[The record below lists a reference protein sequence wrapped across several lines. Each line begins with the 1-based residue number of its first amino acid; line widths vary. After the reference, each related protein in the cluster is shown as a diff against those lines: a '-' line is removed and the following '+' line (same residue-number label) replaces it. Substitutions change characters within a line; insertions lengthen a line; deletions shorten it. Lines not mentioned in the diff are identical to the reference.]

1 MSIITSQ
8 TIYMVQHCLKRC
20 NYMVIALTEV
30 IFHLNKSQISLYMCM
45 FFNNS
50 NEMQKRPFHILL
62 GKKSLHLQEGAK
74 NYSKS
79 LSHYLSL
86 FIYKTVLVCKVLRDH
101 ALIYFHSF
109 PTTIVNVWIMSNI
122 HYCGFLLRRFIT
134 GRSIPR
140 KIHLQLKWSIV
151 WQMQFLL
158 TSSRIIWNISQS
170 ADAFL
175 IYQLWVR
182 WAPSIFVLTL

>member
-1 MSIITSQ
+1 
-8 TIYMVQHCLKRC
+8 
-20 NYMVIALTEV
+20 
-30 IFHLNKSQISLYMCM
+30 MCM

-50 NEMQKRPFHILL
+50 NKMQKRTFHILL
-62 GKKSLHLQEGAK
+62 GGEKIITPSRRCKKTIT
-74 NYSKS
+74 KS

-86 FIYKTVLVCKVLRDH
+86 FIYKTVLVRKVLRDH

-134 GRSIPR
+134 GSSIPR

-175 IYQLWVR
+175 IYQLWIR